1 MKVFQGE
8 CEYQSLMYVG
18 SPSSSLP
25 LQPPSAF
32 KNLGETTKRL
42 QPSYRLEMNLFYS
55 NAYPPSVTTIP
66 SAKTARASYSSIS
79 LNSKQHSLKSLTIF
93 FLHFF
98 CRLQSCA
105 LWKPTFPAT
114 LPTPEVYQTAVMT
127 KMITPSPTHYTAR
140 FQPRPTTCPHQR
152 PIINL
157 TS

>member
-8 CEYQSLMYVG
+8 CEYQSLMNVCR
-18 SPSSSLP
+18 PRPSSLP

-55 NAYPPSVTTIP
+55 NAYPPSRRFLRQNRTCVVQLHFP
-66 SAKTARASYSSIS
+66 K
-79 LNSKQHSLKSLTIF
+79 SKQHSSPKSLTIF
-93 FLHFF
+93 YTFF

-140 FQPRPTTCPHQR
+140 FHPLPTTCPHQR